1 MHVACVLCGKCRGR
15 NRRLLLLVAPPLMA
29 SAETP
34 HSTSSWSAPSPRPI
48 HRNANPAPARPRR
61 PPERAPA
68 PPPSSGPWQ
77 TTRPPAA
84 ARRQVRRCLACTSR
98 CKACGR
104 TGGTVIRHSSRK
116 HSRICFT
123 VAPRPAK
130 RRKPGSNRS
139 LPAPQAL
146 FEHTRQPPRRTQ
158 RIERSP
164 PSGPSSSVPAAQSA
178 IFLAAMQKAYPVPWA
193 PQDMDATWLGNRLLL
208 FPYILQ
214 PSINFTNVCG
224 WTARSSSFKRH
235 TIPVG
240 TTKPNAF

>member
-1 MHVACVLCGKCRGR
+1 MYHPHGVGR
-15 NRRLLLLVAPPLMA
+15 NSAQYLVVVCSVVSSHSSQRKSSA
-29 SAETP
+29 SA
-34 HSTSSWSAPSPRPI
+34 S
-48 HRNANPAPARPRR
+48 
-61 PPERAPA
+61 ERAPA
-68 PPPSSGPWQ
+68 SPPSSDPWQ

-84 ARRQVRRCLACTSR
+84 PRRQVRRCLACTSR

-164 PSGPSSSVPAAQSA
+164 PCGPSSSVPAAQSRTSRA
-178 IFLAAMQKAYPVPWA
+178 SLAGVSRPESCSAVPSTFALSAA
-193 PQDMDATWLGNRLLL
+193 PAQPPHGSATSRTVRRRGGSCCRDSPAVGVTTSFPRRDPKGKGAESEPQHGAELERGRDAHR
-208 FPYILQ
+208 P
-214 PSINFTNVCG
+214 
-224 WTARSSSFKRH
+224 
-235 TIPVG
+235 
-240 TTKPNAF
+240 